1 MFTRRYWIKIM
12 ENLITDKTEKEVYL
26 DKDMQLPLHPVVY
39 SEVKLKDHF
48 WLPRLKTQKK
58 RTLPFALEK
67 TKAAVE
73 NLRKCGAFLNG
84 DKSELPFPHRFVSS
98 DLYKVMEGAACLLML
113 DKDDALEKEMDQII
127 SVIEQAQQE
136 DGYLYVAHICGVS
149 VQEEMGK
156 RPYDYVVHSHEL
168 YNMGHLYE
176 GAVAYYLATGKRNW
190 LDVAEKS
197 AVHINQVFFEGD
209 PNYNDGKPINQAPGH
224 QEIEIG
230 LCKLYSVT
238 GNALYLNMAR
248 RFLDIR
254 GVSYKM
260 DPDGKGVM
268 SPEYAQQHQPVSEQ
282 DSAIGHAVRAGYM
295 YAGMADVGALLQE
308 GVYDEA
314 LDRIWRNLIDT
325 KMHITGGLGAIHGIE
340 GFGDP
345 YDLPNKEAYNETCA
359 AIANVFFNYR
369 MFLRHRDAAYF
380 DVAEVA
386 LFNNALAG
394 VNLAGDR
401 FFYVNPLEA
410 DGNLLFNHGNAGRA
424 PWFDCACCPSNIA
437 RLMPQ
442 VGGYMYAS
450 TESEIYFLLYG
461 SNEVE
466 IECMQQPVLIQQ
478 ESNYPFEGGIKITLS
493 MPADAAFDLKLRI
506 PTWTG
511 SQFLPGELYSYCDDQ
526 ESAWTLKV
534 NGARIAAP
542 VEKGFAQVSRCWTD
556 GDVIELNLP
565 MPVRYSTCISEV
577 QANMDRLAVTRGP
590 LVYCAEEI
598 DNATR
603 IQRYVVS
610 NPADAADIYTSS
622 MDTKPLAGMTS
633 IDIPASVLIDDQIE
647 VSRLSLIPYFAWNNR
662 GNASMNVWF
671 PRTRELAEKAI
682 DEATAYDVS
691 KIGEISVS
699 SCAAEGSVDAM
710 IMGNRPQSSADESL
724 PYWASLPEEGVEQF
738 IEFKF
743 YRANMVDSLGVYWV
757 DDGADIGPPKK
768 WKLSYL
774 KGGEWHPFKLY
785 VTDFF
790 GVDTNRYVVVH
801 PAAPLHCDGLRLE
814 ITPQELKAVGL
825 FDIDLQVRQNV

>member
-1 MFTRRYWIKIM
+1 MLTGRYWIKVM
-12 ENLITDKTEKEVYL
+12 ENLITDQIQRGVPQ
-26 DKDMQLPLHPVVY
+26 DKDIQVPLHPVVF
-39 SEVKLKDHF
+39 SEVKLTDHF
-48 WLPRLKTQKK
+48 WLPRLRTQKK

-73 NLRKCGAFLNG
+73 NLRKCGAFLRG
-84 DKSELPFPHRFVSS
+84 DKAELPFPHRFVSS
-98 DLYKVMEGAACLLML
+98 DLYKVMEGAAYLLML
-113 DKDDALEKEMDQII
+113 DKDDVLEKEMDQII

-136 DGYLYVAHICGVS
+136 DGYLYVAHTCGVS
-149 VQEEMGK
+149 VQEEMGM

-197 AVHINQVFFEGD
+197 AVHINQVFFEGE
-209 PNYNDGKPINQAPGH
+209 PNYNDGNPINQAPGH

-238 GNALYLNMAR
+238 GNELYLNMAR

-260 DPDGKGVM
+260 DPDGEGVM

-282 DSAIGHAVRAGYM
+282 VEAVGHAVRAGYM
-295 YAGMADVGALLQE
+295 YAGMADVGALMQE
-308 GVYDEA
+308 GLYDKA

-359 AIANVFFNYR
+359 AIGNVFFNYR

-442 VGGYMYAS
+442 VSGYMYAS

-466 IECMQQPVLIQQ
+466 LECMQQPVLIQQ
-478 ESNYPFEGGIKITLS
+478 ESNYPFEGDIKITLS
-493 MPADAAFDLKLRI
+493 MPSDAAFDLKLRI

-526 ESAWTLKV
+526 ESAWTIKV
-534 NGARIAAP
+534 NGSLISAP
-542 VEKGFAQVSRCWTD
+542 LEKGFAQVSGDWKD

-565 MPVRYSTCISEV
+565 MPARYSTCISEV
-577 QANMDRLAVTRGP
+577 QANIDRLAITRGP

-598 DNATR
+598 DNTTL

-610 NPADAADIYTSS
+610 DPADSVDIVTSI
-622 MDTKPLAGMTS
+622 MDTKPLAGMPS
-633 IDIPASVLIDDQIE
+633 ITIPATILIDDQIE
-647 VSRLSLIPYFAWNNR
+647 ASRLSLIPYFAWNNR
-662 GNASMNVWF
+662 GNASMNVWL
-671 PRTRELAEKAI
+671 PRTRELAQKAI
-682 DEATAYDVS
+682 EEATAHDVS
-691 KIGEISVS
+691 KIGEVRAS
-699 SCAAEGSVDAM
+699 SCAAEASVDAM

-724 PYWASLPEEGVEQF
+724 PYWASLPEKGVEQF
-738 IEFKF
+738 IDFNF
-743 YRANMVDSLGVYWV
+743 YRINMVESLGVYWV

>member
-1 MFTRRYWIKIM
+1 
-12 ENLITDKTEKEVYL
+12 
-26 DKDMQLPLHPVVY
+26 
-39 SEVKLKDHF
+39 
-48 WLPRLKTQKK
+48 
-58 RTLPFALEK
+58 
-67 TKAAVE
+67 
-73 NLRKCGAFLNG
+73 
-84 DKSELPFPHRFVSS
+84 
-98 DLYKVMEGAACLLML
+98 
-113 DKDDALEKEMDQII
+113 
-127 SVIEQAQQE
+127 
-136 DGYLYVAHICGVS
+136 
-149 VQEEMGK
+149 
-156 RPYDYVVHSHEL
+156 
-168 YNMGHLYE
+168 
-176 GAVAYYLATGKRNW
+176 
-190 LDVAEKS
+190 
-197 AVHINQVFFEGD
+197 
-209 PNYNDGKPINQAPGH
+209 
-224 QEIEIG
+224 
-230 LCKLYSVT
+230 
-238 GNALYLNMAR
+238 
-248 RFLDIR
+248 
-254 GVSYKM
+254 
-260 DPDGKGVM
+260 
-268 SPEYAQQHQPVSEQ
+268 
-282 DSAIGHAVRAGYM
+282 
-295 YAGMADVGALLQE
+295 
-308 GVYDEA
+308 
-314 LDRIWRNLIDT
+314 
-325 KMHITGGLGAIHGIE
+325 
-340 GFGDP
+340 
-345 YDLPNKEAYNETCA
+345 
-359 AIANVFFNYR
+359 
-369 MFLRHRDAAYF
+369 
-380 DVAEVA
+380 
-386 LFNNALAG
+386 
-394 VNLAGDR
+394 
-401 FFYVNPLEA
+401 
-410 DGNLLFNHGNAGRA
+410 
-424 PWFDCACCPSNIA
+424 
-437 RLMPQ
+437 MPQ